1 LHAAAFEYN
10 EIGAT
15 NLSKKSS
22 FGIAMLAVAG
32 LVNACLLQ
40 SALAADPVNLSNGNV
55 MVEGTTPAWL
65 ITDRFTGDFGTFV
78 VSNNVKATLD
88 GTANTGRS
96 VDFAHTFSEDGNFN
110 RFRLDFLWRIS
121 PKHHVRFVYFQ
132 NNVSRTRTLDKDLE
146 WGDYTFQTNAS
157 VTAKND
163 LSVYELSYEYAFIR
177 KPTFELAAGAGIHFL
192 DMSFKLSGSATVTDS
207 NGNVTPASFQ
217 STTSNLPAPL
227 PVIGARALW
236 AITPT
241 IYLEPEVQ
249 VFKFKYDAY
258 DGNWTDFRIAAK
270 WMFSRHFGVG
280 LGYDAFHVNVD
291 VTKARFNGN
300 VTLGYSGLQAMI
312 VGSY

>member
-1 LHAAAFEYN
+1 MLGRGARAGEKQLNAAAFEYN

-110 RFRLDFLWRIS
+110 RSITCGS
-121 PKHHVRFVYFQ
+121 SI
-132 NNVSRTRTLDKDLE
+132 SRTTYRAPGPWIRTL
-146 WGDYTFQTNAS
+146 S
-157 VTAKND
+157 
-163 LSVYELSYEYAFIR
+163 
-177 KPTFELAAGAGIHFL
+177 GATTPFRP
-192 DMSFKLSGSATVTDS
+192 M
-207 NGNVTPASFQ
+207 PASQ
-217 STTSNLPAPL
+217 
-227 PVIGARALW
+227 RR
-236 AITPT
+236 T
-241 IYLEPEVQ
+241 I
-249 VFKFKYDAY
+249 
-258 DGNWTDFRIAAK
+258 
-270 WMFSRHFGVG
+270 
-280 LGYDAFHVNVD
+280 
-291 VTKARFNGN
+291 
-300 VTLGYSGLQAMI
+300 
-312 VGSY
+312 